1 MVADIEIAQ
10 NTPMRPIV
18 DVAADLGLTRDDL
31 VRKGDYIAKVRVA
44 AVDRARKARQGK
56 LVLVTGTTPTRY
68 GEGKTLTTVG
78 LGQALHRIG
87 TKAII
92 AVREPSLGPVFGTKG
107 GATGGGHSQV
117 LPMEEINL
125 HFTGDIHAVGAA
137 NNLIAAVMDAHL
149 FHGNVLD
156 LDPTRVLFPRCLD
169 MNDRQLRNIVT
180 GLGGP
185 KHGVPR
191 EDGFI
196 ITAASEV
203 MAILCL
209 TEGIH
214 DLKARLE
221 RIVVAFDRREHPA
234 RVGDLYVHGAA
245 AILLKDALMPN
256 LVQTL
261 EGTPA
266 LVHGGPFAN
275 IAHGHSSVLADR
287 LALGLGDVV
296 VTEAGFG
303 SDLGGEKFVD
313 LVCRQSGLRPDAAVL
328 VVSVRALKHHGGVK
342 KKDLALEDLKALRA
356 GFANLDAHLKI
367 LQTLGMMP
375 VVAVNRFATDTDREV
390 DAIVHHAQDL
400 GIRAA
405 PHTCHRDGGAGGEE
419 LARLVLEATNLS
431 THGVRFVYKD
441 EDPFEEKV
449 AKVASS
455 IYGAADVKYDAAAL
469 DDLERLKDAELDGLP
484 VCIAKTQLSL
494 SDDEHALG
502 APTGWML
509 EVRGIRPSAG
519 AGFLVVLAG
528 DIMRMPGLGEEPAAL
543 SMDIDDEGRVK
554 GLFLLNVATL
564 NVPITAV
571 PAVIAR
577 RATVQPTPPK
587 FILGGMLM
595 LVAAPFA
602 LIAVAFIVPR
612 FGLFFL
618 ALAFL
623 NIVALN
629 AAAAWLVRRL
639 VSGAPRFPWPRV

>member
-10 NTPMRPIV
+10 AAKMRPIL
-18 DVAADLGLTRDDL
+18 DVAADIGLGKDDL
-31 VRKGDYIAKVRVA
+31 VLKSESIAKVRLA
-44 AVDRARKARQGK
+44 AVDRARKGRQGK
-56 LVLVTGTTPTRY
+56 FVLVTGTTPTRY

-78 LGQALHRIG
+78 LGQALNRLGMKGIV
-87 TKAII
+87 

-107 GATGGGHSQV
+107 GATGGGRSQV

-137 NNLIAAVMDAHL
+137 NNLVAAILDAHI
-149 FHGNVLD
+149 FHGNELNI
-156 LDPTRVLFPRCLD
+156 DPTRVLFPRCLD

-209 TEGIH
+209 AEGIP

-221 RIVVAFDRREHPA
+221 RIVIAC
-234 RVGDLYVHGAA
+234 DLYVHGAA

-275 IAHGHSSVLADR
+275 IAHGHNSVLADR
-287 LALGLGDVV
+287 LGLGLGDVV
-296 VTEAGFG
+296 VAEVGFG
-303 SDLGGEKFVD
+303 AE
-313 LVCRQSGLRPDAAVL
+313 
-328 VVSVRALKHHGGVK
+328 
-342 KKDLALEDLKALRA
+342 LALANPKALAA
-356 GFANLDAHLKI
+356 GLVNLDAHVRILK
-367 LQTLGMMP
+367 TLGLTP
-375 VVAVNRFATDTDREV
+375 VVAVNRFVSDTDREV
-390 DAIVHHAQDL
+390 DAIVDHCKDL
-400 GIRAA
+400 GVRASA
-405 PHTCHRDGGAGGEE
+405 HTCHEDGGAGGEA
-419 LARLVLEATNLS
+419 LARLVLDATA
-431 THGVRFVYKD
+431 GVAKAVQFVYKD

-449 AKVASS
+449 AKVATS

-469 DDLERLKDAELDGLP
+469 EDLARLRGAGLDGLP

-494 SDDEHALG
+494 SDDERVLG
-502 APTGWML
+502 APTGWTL
-509 EVRGIRPSAG
+509 QVRGIRPSAG

-543 SMDIDDEGRVK
+543 GMDINDDGRIK
-554 GLFLLNVATL
+554 GLF
-564 NVPITAV
+564 
-571 PAVIAR
+571 
-577 RATVQPTPPK
+577 
-587 FILGGMLM
+587 
-595 LVAAPFA
+595 
-602 LIAVAFIVPR
+602 
-612 FGLFFL
+612 
-618 ALAFL
+618 
-623 NIVALN
+623 
-629 AAAAWLVRRL
+629 
-639 VSGAPRFPWPRV
+639 